1 MEPMKAMKAMKPTKA
16 TRTGIA
22 ILSLSLVLS
31 GCGTIMHP
39 ERKGQVSGRID
50 PGVAV
55 LDGIGLL
62 FFFVPGVIAF
72 AVDFNNGTIY
82 LPGGRGADAGQSDN
96 SRQISFEGR
105 PSRDELEQ
113 LLQEQAGIQVELDQ
127 ALVLTPDQYLALHT
141 QDNDGLQG
149 TSIIL

>member
-1 MEPMKAMKAMKPTKA
+1 MMN
-16 TRTGIA
+16 TRTLSVA

-72 AVDFNNGTIY
+72 AVDFSNGTIY
-82 LPGGRGADAGQSDN
+82 LPGGRSADAGSPDS
-96 SRQISFEGR
+96 SRQISFEGH
-105 PSRDELEQ
+105 PDRDELER
-113 LLQEQAGIQVELDQ
+113 LLKSQAGIEVELDR
-127 ALVLTPDQYLALHT
+127 ALVLTPDQYLALHGST
-141 QDNDGLQG
+141 GQQG
-149 TSIIL
+149 KAPASLIL

>member
-1 MEPMKAMKAMKPTKA
+1 MIR
-16 TRTGIA
+16 TRMSIA
-22 ILSLSLVLS
+22 ALTLSLVLS

-39 ERKGQVSGRID
+39 ERKGQVGGRID

-72 AVDFNNGTIY
+72 AVDFSNGTIY
-82 LPGGRGADAGQSDN
+82 LPGGRGADAGSPDE
-96 SRQISFEGR
+96 SRQISFSGR
-105 PSRDELEQ
+105 PDRDQLER

-127 ALVLTPDQYLALHT
+127 ALVLTPDQYLALHDAAQPT
-141 QDNDGLQG
+141 PL
-149 TSIIL
+149 IL

>member
-1 MEPMKAMKAMKPTKA
+1 MKGTK
-16 TRTGIA
+16 TGIV

-72 AVDFNNGTIY
+72 AVDFSNGTIY
-82 LPGGRGADAGQSDN
+82 LPGGRRADAGSLDE

-105 PSRDELEQ
+105 PDRDQLEQ
-113 LLQEQAGIQVELDQ
+113 LLQEQAGIEVDLAQ
-127 ALVLTPDQYLALHT
+127 AQVLTPDQYLALQT
-141 QDNDGLQG
+141 NGSNADGATPL
-149 TSIIL
+149 IL

>member
-1 MEPMKAMKAMKPTKA
+1 MTGKK
-16 TRTGIA
+16 TGIA
-22 ILSLSLVLS
+22 ILTLSLVLS

-72 AVDFNNGTIY
+72 AVDFSNGTIY
-82 LPGGRGADAGQSDN
+82 LPGGRGADTGQADS

-105 PSRDELEQ
+105 PDRDQLEQ
-113 LLQEQAGIQVELDQ
+113 LLREQAGIEVELDQ
-127 ALVLTPDQYLALHT
+127 ALTLTPDQYLAL
-141 QDNDGLQG
+141 QSEGKPAPLV
-149 TSIIL
+149 L

>member
-1 MEPMKAMKAMKPTKA
+1 MTG

-22 ILSLSLVLS
+22 ILTLSLLLS

-39 ERKGQVSGRID
+39 ERKGQISGRID
-50 PGVAV
+50 PGIAV

-72 AVDFNNGTIY
+72 VVDFSNGTIY
-82 LPGGRGADAGQSDN
+82 LPGGRGADAGSLDS

-105 PSRDELEQ
+105 PDRDQLEQ
-113 LLQEQAGIQVELDQ
+113 LLQQAGIEVVLDQ
-127 ALVLTPDQYLALHT
+127 ALVLTPDQYLALNGADHHGKRST
-141 QDNDGLQG
+141 PL
-149 TSIIL
+149 IL

>member
-1 MEPMKAMKAMKPTKA
+1 MIR
-16 TRTGIA
+16 TRVSIA
-22 ILSLSLVLS
+22 ALTLSLVLS

-39 ERKGQVSGRID
+39 ERKGQVGGRID

-72 AVDFNNGTIY
+72 AVDFSNGTIY
-82 LPGGRGADAGQSDN
+82 LPGGRSADAGSPDE
-96 SRQISFEGR
+96 SRQISFSGR
-105 PSRDELEQ
+105 PDRDQLER

-127 ALVLTPDQYLALHT
+127 ALVLTPDQYLALHDAAQPT
-141 QDNDGLQG
+141 PL
-149 TSIIL
+149 IL

>member
-1 MEPMKAMKAMKPTKA
+1 MTILKP
-16 TRTGIA
+16 GVV
-22 ILSLSLVLS
+22 VLALTLALG

-39 ERKGQVSGRID
+39 ERKGQISGRID

-82 LPGGRGADAGQSDN
+82 LPGGRGADASMSDE
-96 SRQISFEGR
+96 SQTISFSGK
-105 PSRDELEQ
+105 PDLDQLEQ
-113 LLQEQAGIQVELDQ
+113 LLQDQAGMTVDLDR
-127 ALVLTPDQYLALHT
+127 ALVLTPDQYLALNSAG
-141 QDNDGLQG
+141 QGL
-149 TSIIL
+149 TLRTPLVL

>member
-1 MEPMKAMKAMKPTKA
+1 MY
-16 TRTGIA
+16 RSRSLIA
-22 ILSLSLVLS
+22 LLTLALTLG

-82 LPGGRGADAGQSDN
+82 LPGGRSADAGAQDESQ
-96 SRQISFEGR
+96 QIHFSGR
-105 PSRDELEQ
+105 PDRDQLEQ
-113 LLQEQAGIQVELDQ
+113 LLRDEAGLEIVLDQ
-127 ALVLTPDQYLALHT
+127 ALVLTPDQYLAWQETERQVPL
-141 QDNDGLQG
+141 
-149 TSIIL
+149 IL

>member
-1 MEPMKAMKAMKPTKA
+1 MTV
-16 TRTGIA
+16 
-22 ILSLSLVLS
+22 SLVLS

-50 PGVAV
+50 PAIAV

-72 AVDFNNGTIY
+72 AVDFSNGTIY
-82 LPGGRGADAGQSDN
+82 LPGGRSADAGSLDE

-105 PSRDELEQ
+105 PDRDQLEQ
-113 LLQEQAGIQVELDQ
+113 LLQEQAGIEVELDQ

-141 QDNDGLQG
+141 QG
-149 TSIIL
+149 TRPDKGASLIL

>member
-1 MEPMKAMKAMKPTKA
+1 MTG
-16 TRTGIA
+16 TRAGIA
-22 ILSLSLVLS
+22 ILTLSLALS

-55 LDGIGLL
+55 LDGLGLL

-72 AVDFNNGTIY
+72 AVDFSNGTIY
-82 LPGGRGADAGQSDN
+82 LPGGHRADAGSPDE

-105 PSRDELEQ
+105 PNREQLEQ
-113 LLQEQAGIQVELDQ
+113 LLQQAGLEVELDQ
-127 ALVLTPDQYLALHT
+127 ALVLTPDQYLALNRPDQH
-141 QDNDGLQG
+141 GG
-149 TSIIL
+149 TTAPLIL